1 MKITKNMTIT
11 MNILIISHLFE
22 VMPLKALRS
31 SVCAAS
37 TLSCV
42 SPTLE
47 SILGVGERR
56 GEKEGR
62 EEWKKG
68 GNRAGR
74 RKWEEQVGE

>member
-47 SILGVGERR
+47 SILGGGGE
-56 GEKEGR
+56 EGR